1 MQLGF
6 QILGWALRLLKR
18 NRFCR
23 SVIVVK
29 GLSNWFW
36 NFWHLK
42 QCKNRC
48 VGLPAWEGVV
58 PQMYQ
63 GGLSVE
69 GERWGVSVCFT
80 QPCSIL
86 CLLQVVGQS
95 SGYFCLNWDHLHICV
110 VGEWVV
116 GVRGPTVRTRRIMDA
131 VAGLQ
136 GPSEI
141 PELPWSAKSCP
152 GPCQTHQQQK
162 APSQTSWE
170 EKVVTNPEQLS
181 GASSQGV

>member
-1 MQLGF
+1 MQPLLLPGDAGRQSGTEQQWLTQKEQVPCQTFKKGSPKPRGMQLGF

-48 VGLPAWEGVV
+48 VGLSAWEGVV
-58 PQMYQ
+58 PQMYW

-95 SGYFCLNWDHLHICV
+95 SGYFCLNWDTSPHLC
-110 VGEWVV
+110 G
-116 GVRGPTVRTRRIMDA
+116 GGM
-131 VAGLQ
+131 G
-136 GPSEI
+136 
-141 PELPWSAKSCP
+141 
-152 GPCQTHQQQK
+152 
-162 APSQTSWE
+162 
-170 EKVVTNPEQLS
+170 S
-181 GASSQGV
+181 GG